1 MKIESI
7 TLHNFR
13 QYIGTQTIEFSTDEN
28 KRVTVLVGDN
38 TSGKTTLI
46 RAFEW
51 CLYRKNGFDNPI
63 LLNDEVAKQMEES
76 ETQDVIVTI
85 ILRNREQTDE
95 GFCDVRYKI
104 TRAQKYICV
113 KKDYD
118 STGNITNNISESG
131 QMKGTI
137 ERLGSDGQT
146 ISSVDP
152 GLVRTVIDGI
162 LPEDLSP
169 YFFVTGERLGAI
181 TDNADLKSSVR
192 GLMGIDILENS
203 RRHLRKIVNDYNGSL
218 KKSGN
223 VDVENAQSTKE
234 TKQKQ
239 LEAIDKEIDDL
250 KDAISFYDNQ
260 KMECA
265 ANIKKNQAAIDDQK
279 RREQL
284 EKLLIDLERDTNSAK
299 ANVVSAFNS
308 PNAYAFFLRPLKGK
322 VMYLGY
328 QLITL

>member
-1 MKIESI
+1 
-7 TLHNFR
+7 
-13 QYIGTQTIEFSTDEN
+13 
-28 KRVTVLVGDN
+28 
-38 TSGKTTLI
+38 
-46 RAFEW
+46 
-51 CLYRKNGFDNPI
+51 
-63 LLNDEVAKQMEES
+63 
-76 ETQDVIVTI
+76 
-85 ILRNREQTDE
+85 
-95 GFCDVRYKI
+95 
-104 TRAQKYICV
+104 
-113 KKDYD
+113 
-118 STGNITNNISESG
+118 
-131 QMKGTI
+131 
-137 ERLGSDGQT
+137 
-146 ISSVDP
+146 
-152 GLVRTVIDGI
+152 
-162 LPEDLSP
+162 
-169 YFFVTGERLGAI
+169 
-181 TDNADLKSSVR
+181 
-192 GLMGIDILENS
+192 MGIDILENS

-308 PNAYAFFLRPLKGK
+308 PNAYAFS
-322 VMYLGY
+322 
-328 QLITL
+328 

>member
-113 KKDYD
+113 KK
-118 STGNITNNISESG
+118 IMI
-131 QMKGTI
+131 
-137 ERLGSDGQT
+137 
-146 ISSVDP
+146 P
-152 GLVRTVIDGI
+152 
-162 LPEDLSP
+162 
-169 YFFVTGERLGAI
+169 
-181 TDNADLKSSVR
+181 
-192 GLMGIDILENS
+192 LE
-203 RRHLRKIVNDYNGSL
+203 I
-218 KKSGN
+218 
-223 VDVENAQSTKE
+223 
-234 TKQKQ
+234 
-239 LEAIDKEIDDL
+239 
-250 KDAISFYDNQ
+250 
-260 KMECA
+260 
-265 ANIKKNQAAIDDQK
+265 
-279 RREQL
+279 
-284 EKLLIDLERDTNSAK
+284 
-299 ANVVSAFNS
+299 
-308 PNAYAFFLRPLKGK
+308 
-322 VMYLGY
+322 
-328 QLITL
+328 